1 MKTDITI
8 DFPKAEKK
16 GLKVFY
22 NDSLGSF
29 DIVTMNET
37 IRFYDEITDHT
48 NAIKDTINFIENF

>member
-1 MKTDITI
+1 MKQDITI
-8 DFPKAEKK
+8 DFPNAEKK

-29 DIVTMNET
+29 EVVTMNET